1 MYGCVQVHQ
10 EHPPSQVLCHAP
22 PLVPLEDQ
30 EALQRQQAVCQVLH
44 QAAQVDQADR
54 LRCQAQL
61 QVSAIVWRAIEELPF
76 WP

>member
-10 EHPPSQVLCHAP
+10 EHPPSQVLCQAP
-22 PLVPLEDQ
+22 LLVLLEDQ
-30 EALQRQQAVCQVLH
+30 EALQRHQAVCQVLH
-44 QAAQVDQADR
+44 QAAQVDQVDS
-54 LRCQAQL
+54 LRSQAQL